1 MFQFVEDVYKI
12 LPRFSFFR
20 ASRSLHALADAGV
33 LLRARSP
40 HQRNVA
46 ARDVLP
52 QRRRRLLPKH
62 AARGRCNRRARR
74 VPQRHDPHALHAV
87 RLVLRAA
94 QREPAAAP
102 PPTTATGAILLESV
116 PDVIVQRDS
125 LAARAPKTHLT
136 TQNREGKR
144 TFNND

>member
-33 LLRARSP
+33 LLRPRPSN
-40 HQRNVA
+40 QRNVA

-52 QRRRRLLPKH
+52 QRRWRLLPKH
-62 AARGRCNRRARR
+62 AARGRRCRARR

-102 PPTTATGAILLESV
+102 PPTTATGAILLEPV